1 MKKINSSAWL
11 LMAAILI
18 VPLIAFEA
26 THWLQKKYQ
35 RLPVLNE
42 NSNVGLNEYHFINQ
56 NSQARSFKTWNNKII
71 VTDFFFTACPSICPK
86 LTAAMRSVSV
96 AFNIDKHIQLL
107 SFTVAPKRDSAEKLL
122 QYATKRNDIMTN
134 WEFLTGDKKDIYQLA
149 RKHFFLTATE
159 GDGGD
164 EDFIHSDKI
173 VLEDAQHKIRGY
185 YDGTSDI
192 ETQQLIHDIKKLENE
207 N

>member
-1 MKKINSSAWL
+1 MRKINSSVWL
-11 LMAAILI
+11 FMAAILI

-26 THWLQKKYQ
+26 THWMQKKYQ

-42 NSNVGLNEYHFINQ
+42 NTEVGLYNYQFINQ
-56 NSQARSFKTWNNKII
+56 NSQARSFKAWNNKIL

-86 LTAAMRSVSV
+86 VTAAMRSVSV
-96 AFNIDKHIQLL
+96 VFNNDKQVQLL
-107 SFTVAPKRDSAEKLL
+107 SFTVDPKRDSAEKLL

-149 RKHFFLTATE
+149 RKHYFLTAAE
-159 GDGGD
+159 GDGGE

-192 ETQQLIHDIKKLENE
+192 ETQQLIHDIKKLEDE

>member
-1 MKKINSSAWL
+1 MKKINSSVWL
-11 LMAAILI
+11 FMAAILI

-42 NSNVGLNEYHFINQ
+42 NTDVGLYTYQFINQ
-56 NSQARSFKTWNNKII
+56 NSNARSFEAWNNKIL

-86 LTAAMRSVSV
+86 VTAAMRSVSV
-96 AFNIDKHIQLL
+96 VFNNDKLVQLL
-107 SFTVAPKRDSAEKLL
+107 SFTVDPKRDSAAKLL

-149 RKHFFLTATE
+149 RKHFFLTAAE

-192 ETQQLIHDIKKLENE
+192 ETQQLIHDIKKLEDE